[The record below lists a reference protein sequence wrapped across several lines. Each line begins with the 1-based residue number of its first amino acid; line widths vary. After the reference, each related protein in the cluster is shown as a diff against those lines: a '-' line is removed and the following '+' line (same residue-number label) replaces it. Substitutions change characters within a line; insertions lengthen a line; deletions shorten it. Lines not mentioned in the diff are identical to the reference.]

1 MKTLQEKMAE
11 KIGRNVEEEREK
23 GRQVIADSEK
33 EMRQNYLIA
42 AMAVVLALG
51 IFTEE
56 KLNPVNPLALMRMLE
71 ERSVPVSSVGNGTPS
86 VLEFYAPWC
95 ESCKLMARDMF
106 ELEGRYVGA
115 VNFVTVNSEEADYD
129 LLDRY
134 DVTGVPTVV
143 FADKDGKVI
152 TNLIGKIPRGILEQ
166 DFDAL
171 MRSKPLPYTADVDDE
186 ENMALFP
193 ADNGVQEIKS
203 SSF

>member
-1 MKTLQEKMAE
+1 MAE